1 MEEDKYKTLESLRE
15 TKKFLNGIKCYLKED
30 EESVELDT
38 LAAIALLRRPELAKR
53 GDEAFGEKNS
63 NFTREL
69 YNYINFTVG
78 SETIISRTMEIEA
91 LIRCAEAHNKG
102 MTSEEIYKKHLG
114 LEESENSVDNL
125 YFNKR
130 LNIDQ
135 KKFVAINYDYIFS
148 DVQFLLTYG
157 KDFKYTDEQKAKKN
171 TK

>member
-1 MEEDKYKTLESLRE
+1 MIVEIAMETKTL
-15 TKKFLNGIKCYLKED
+15 ICC
-30 EESVELDT
+30 
-38 LAAIALLRRPELAKR
+38 
-53 GDEAFGEKNS
+53 
-63 NFTREL
+63 
-69 YNYINFTVG
+69 VG
-78 SETIISRTMEIEA
+78 
-91 LIRCAEAHNKG
+91 AHNKG